1 MILES
6 YNYFIMTDTSN
17 IALPISPEQVFSLAQ
32 QLQTKDKIQLIHL
45 LEQEQYTEN
54 IPEEH
59 KKLVR
64 ERIKKYEKNPEL
76 LVDEDEALKII
87 NAM

>member
-1 MILES
+1 M
-6 YNYFIMTDTSN
+6 SN
-17 IALPISPEQVFSLAQ
+17 SSSIALPISTKQVFNLAQ
-32 QLQTKDKIQLIHL
+32 QLPVKDKIQLIHL
-45 LEQEQYTEN
+45 LEQEQYTDN

-64 ERIKKYEKNPEL
+64 QRIKKYSKNPEL
-76 LVDEDEALKII
+76 LISEAEALKMI

>member
-1 MILES
+1 MP
-6 YNYFIMTDTSN
+6 NTSRT
-17 IALPISPEQVFSLAQ
+17 ALPIRTKQVFDLAQ
-32 QLQTKDKIQLIHL
+32 QLPLKDKIQLIHL
-45 LEQEQYTEN
+45 LEQEQYTDN

-64 ERIKKYEKNPEL
+64 QRIKKYNKNPEL
-76 LVDEDEALKII
+76 LISEAEALKMI

>member
-1 MILES
+1 
-6 YNYFIMTDTSN
+6 MTDTSN

-64 ERIKKYEKNPEL
+64 ERIKKYEKNPEP

>member
-1 MILES
+1 MP
-6 YNYFIMTDTSN
+6 TATN
-17 IALPISPEQVFSLAQ
+17 IALAVSPKQVFDLAQ
-32 QLQTKDKIQLIHL
+32 QLPQKEKIQLIEL
-45 LEQEQYTEN
+45 LQLEQYADN

-64 ERIKKYEKNPEL
+64 QRIKKYNKNPEL
-76 LVDEDEALKII
+76 LIDEATALKMI

>member
-1 MILES
+1 MP
-6 YNYFIMTDTSN
+6 DTTN
-17 IALPISPEQVFSLAQ
+17 IALPISPEQVFSLAR
-32 QLQTKDKIQLIHL
+32 QLPAKDRIELIHL
-45 LEQEQYTEN
+45 LELEQYTDN

-64 ERIKKYEKNPEL
+64 QRVKKYNKNPEL
-76 LVDEDEALKII
+76 LIDENEALKII

>member
-1 MILES
+1 MP
-6 YNYFIMTDTSN
+6 N
-17 IALPISPEQVFSLAQ
+17 ISTICLQISPEQVFSLAK
-32 QLQTKDKIQLIHL
+32 QLPAKAKIELIHL
-45 LEQEQYTEN
+45 LEEEQYIDN

-64 ERIKKYEKNPEL
+64 QRIKKYNKNPEL
-76 LVDEDEALKII
+76 LINETDALKMI

>member
-1 MILES
+1 LLS
-6 YNYFIMTDTSN
+6 
-17 IALPISPEQVFSLAQ
+17 
-32 QLQTKDKIQLIHL
+32 TKDKIELIHL
-45 LEQEQYTEN
+45 LEQEQYSDN

-64 ERIKKYEKNPEL
+64 QRIKKYNKNPEL
-76 LVDEDEALKII
+76 LINEAAALKII

>member
-1 MILES
+1 
-6 YNYFIMTDTSN
+6 MTDTSN

-64 ERIKKYEKNPEL
+64 ERIKKYGKTLSCWLMKMKP
-76 LVDEDEALKII
+76 
-87 NAM
+87 

>member
-1 MILES
+1 
-6 YNYFIMTDTSN
+6 MTDTSN